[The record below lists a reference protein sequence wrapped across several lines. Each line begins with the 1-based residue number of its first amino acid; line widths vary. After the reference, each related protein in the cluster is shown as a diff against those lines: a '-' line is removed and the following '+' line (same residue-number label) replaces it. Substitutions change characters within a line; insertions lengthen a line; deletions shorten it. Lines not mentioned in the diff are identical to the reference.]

1 MVCYGWMRSLQ
12 LADFTPALN
21 HQSEVPLYR
30 QLYEQIALSIRA
42 GNFARGE
49 RLPATRELAGLLGL
63 NRATVSAA
71 YDMLETDG
79 LIAGQVGR
87 GSFVTGQVA
96 PSPAGI
102 FDWPALLEPGN
113 VSPNGPAGGFG
124 GEVSSFVMSRPARA
138 LFPLDDFRA
147 SCQAVLARPDL
158 DAILQL
164 GSPSGYEPLRRH
176 LIDEARQQ
184 SLAAPGDD
192 LLITNGCQQALDLI
206 ARVLLRPGDTV
217 AVEDPV
223 YTGLKSLLLANGA
236 QLVGIP
242 VGTEGMDVG
251 NLQTILERSRPRF
264 LVVTSNFHNPTGTT
278 LPLASRRALLDAARA
293 ARVPVIENDAYGELR
308 YDGEAL
314 PAIKQ
319 LDDSGSTVLLRSFSK
334 VSFPGLRVGWV
345 VAQKPLIDRLRQA
358 KEAADLHTDQL
369 SQAVLLEFAESG
381 RLEAHRARML
391 QAGAERLSATLEA
404 CARYLPAGTRYTR
417 PQGGMNV
424 WVRLPE
430 PLDASELLPRA
441 QKEGVAFIPGRYF
454 AVSRQEPGALRLSFA
469 GLHPD
474 QIRSGLAVL
483 GRIVADEMARTS
495 KVARPSPAMV

>member
-1 MVCYGWMRSLQ
+1 MRSLP

-30 QLYEQIALSIRA
+30 QLYERIANSIRS
-42 GNFARGE
+42 GSFPRGE

-96 PSPAGI
+96 PPASGS
-102 FDWPALLEPGN
+102 FNWSALLESASLP
-113 VSPNGPAGGFG
+113 SSGPSGLG
-124 GEVSSFVMSRPARA
+124 GEVASFVMSRPARA

-147 SCQAVLARPDL
+147 SCQAVLTRPDL

-164 GSPSGYEPLRRH
+164 GSPAGYEPLRRH
-176 LIDEARQQ
+176 LMDEARRQ

-217 AVEDPV
+217 AIEDPV
-223 YTGLKSLLLANGA
+223 YTGLKNLLLSNGA

-242 VGTEGMDVG
+242 VGNDGMDVA

-264 LVVTSNFHNPTGTT
+264 LVVTSNFHNPTGAT
-278 LPLASRRALLDAARA
+278 LPLSSRRALLDAARA
-293 ARVPVIENDAYGELR
+293 ARVAVVENDAYGELR
-308 YDGEAL
+308 YSGDPL

-319 LDDSGSTVLLRSFSK
+319 LDESGSTVLLRSFSK

-345 VAQKPLIDRLRQA
+345 VGPKPLIDRLRQS

-369 SQAVLLEFAESG
+369 SQAVLLEFAKSG
-381 RLEAHRARML
+381 RLDSHRARML
-391 QAGAERLSATLEA
+391 KAGAERLAATLDA
-404 CARYLPAGTRYTR
+404 CGRFLPPGTRYTR
-417 PQGGMNV
+417 PHGGMNI

-430 PLDASELLPRA
+430 PLDAGELLPRA
-441 QKEGVAFIPGRYF
+441 QKEGVAYIPGRYF

-483 GRIVADEMARTS
+483 GRIVAEEMARAS
-495 KVARPSPAMV
+495 QGAAPSSAMV